1 MKDIKDADLNR
12 LLLYPESLMPF
23 ESHYHRFVYIS
34 DVSVLNERVWGFLR
48 VKHMLYLFLAI
59 IFLWRGYSA
68 GSVQLLVMGLVL
80 ALLAVLSGLFSK
92 GSMSF
97 EAKLLALIVS
107 AFSTIGTSKERT
119 EEKEKQKKE
128 KERRRSS

>member
-1 MKDIKDADLNR
+1 V
-12 LLLYPESLMPF
+12 SF
-23 ESHYHRFVYIS
+23 ESRYHRFVYIS

-48 VKHMLYLFLAI
+48 VKHMLYLFLAV

-80 ALLAVLSGLFSK
+80 ALIAGLSGLFSK